1 MGWNAEMVFKRRDK
15 PPFWD
20 RAREMFAPRKG
31 WRRGYLYLGKRMQ
44 RLPDTPHRI
53 ALGFA
58 CGMQASFTPFF
69 GFHFVVAGALA
80 WITRANILSSAVGT
94 FMGNPL
100 TFPFIAAASF
110 YMGRVIT
117 GIHFD
122 EPVDGYSF
130 GWLWDNLDAIFLP
143 YLVGGL
149 LPGLACS
156 VACYLVVRPMVAAFQ
171 ARRRLMLMERA
182 KARMK
187 EHAARA
193 AASRQRRAEARAET
207 KAAKDRG
214 GAGAAPS

>member
-1 MGWNAEMVFKRRDK
+1 MVFKRRDK

-20 RAREMFAPRKG
+20 RLREVMAPRKG

-58 CGMQASFTPFF
+58 AGVQASFTPFF
-69 GFHFVVAGALA
+69 GFHFVIAAALA
-80 WITRANILSSAVGT
+80 WVFRGNLLSSAVGT

-100 TFPFIAAASF
+100 TFPLIASSSF
-110 YMGRVIT
+110 YMGRAIT
-117 GIHFD
+117 GIHI
-122 EPVDGYSF
+122 EPPAHGYGF

-149 LPGLACS
+149 LPGLVAS
-156 VACYLVVRPMVAAFQ
+156 VSCYFAVRPMVAAFQ
-171 ARRRLMLMERA
+171 ARRRGLLMDRA

-193 AASRQRRAEARAET
+193 AKARKLRAEGRADVV
-207 KAAKDRG
+207 KRA
-214 GAGAAPS
+214 